1 MKFSAIIST
10 VTSTS
15 IFLCLLKIIYIQLF
29 ENFFTFLI
37 VNIFYAVFNRIESEL
52 IITNFYQISKY

>member
-1 MKFSAIIST
+1 MKLSAIIST
-10 VTSTS
+10 VASTS

-29 ENFFTFLI
+29 ENFFTFLT
-37 VNIFYAVFNRIESEL
+37 VNIFYAVFNSIEREL